1 MKYFLLNLVI
11 VSPYLG
17 FIILV
22 WLSIPS
28 YFTESL
34 KFLTKYSSIFS
45 FQSSS
50 CKYWLKRGT
59 AYFHMTVGKNPLIFS
74 STHLLVSCWF
84 FTSFFSLIVIS
95 AYCGGT
101 LRILSSFFFFFW
113 CVSHN
118 YLSWCVK
125 RKYSSGA
132 WNWNNFYFCFL
143 LAAFQTFSFPLWQLL
158 PLIHYIVLSCQL

>member
-1 MKYFLLNLVI
+1 MHFAERVTVLAKASWIRSSDLFKSRIQRTDLPLERT
-11 VSPYLG
+11 G
-17 FIILV
+17 F
-22 WLSIPS
+22 S
-28 YFTESL
+28 TG
-34 KFLTKYSSIFS
+34 IFS

-84 FTSFFSLIVIS
+84 FTFFSLIIIS

-113 CVSHN
+113 CVSHS
-118 YLSWCVK
+118 YLSWW
-125 RKYSSGA
+125 RGSTAPGREIGTTFTSA
-132 WNWNNFYFCFL
+132 FY
-143 LAAFQTFSFPLWQLL
+143 
-158 PLIHYIVLSCQL
+158 